1 MAISSTS
8 NSVSYNGNGSTSTPY
23 TIPFVFQSPSDI
35 IVQLGVGGVFTTLVN
50 GTDYTLTTVSSG
62 VNITGSITTTVAYSG
77 NTVFIER
84 QIPAT
89 QPYSYLEGGAFP
101 AQSQETA
108 LDRLTMLFQQTLTS
122 LQKCF
127 RFSDSATA
135 NLPSVPDA
143 PSSGAY
149 SFGVNGGVYG
159 WLPPSLTTA
168 TPPTAIIATG
178 STSSRLL
185 TDRAADVVNVKDF
198 GAVGNG
204 ASDDTTAINL
214 AIAAATGKKVYFP
227 SGTYLVSSTITVTHS
242 VVLVGSGMWTT
253 LIKRTGDFGDTFFFT
268 GNDGSGTSLTD
279 VSISDLKIQSFGL
292 TTSGA
297 HLHIN
302 GVNRI
307 RISNVYMQDGYIGLW
322 ASSATIAYIDNF
334 RILFTNLFTGSATG
348 RRFALFDSNA
358 SYAHAS
364 CGDVFISNFSFRG
377 TGSANNTEIGVYI
390 KSADGLWFSNGYVC
404 GTSSSNITLSSEIAG
419 TGNQVGLV
427 FFDNVMSD
435 ECLGAGVS
443 FLGNSNTGRDI
454 KFSNC
459 TFKGNGQALYGIL
472 ANANAT
478 FIEVQ
483 FSNCTVSEYLNEGI
497 NLASSGCQEFGFYD
511 MQVRGNSYGNPG
523 AYNNVSISDGGKIQF
538 IGGTYGG
545 KNVVPFGTNDAAYA
559 FGISS
564 GADTNIMIIG
574 VDATNNYTGSFNI
587 SGGIRNNV
595 YVNDCLSQNAN
606 TIASATNIDL
616 PVAFSTTI
624 ITGNTLISNITAQKD
639 YTTVTLIFTSTGSN
653 SNNALGTGGN
663 IILNGAFP
671 TTKPL
676 AANSSITLTY
686 DVIASKWLEISRS
699 QF

>member
-1 MAISSTS
+1 
-8 NSVSYNGNGSTSTPY
+8 
-23 TIPFVFQSPSDI
+23 
-35 IVQLGVGGVFTTLVN
+35 
-50 GTDYTLTTVSSG
+50 
-62 VNITGSITTTVAYSG
+62 
-77 NTVFIER
+77 
-84 QIPAT
+84 
-89 QPYSYLEGGAFP
+89 
-101 AQSQETA
+101 
-108 LDRLTMLFQQTLTS
+108 
-122 LQKCF
+122 
-127 RFSDSATA
+127 
-135 NLPSVPDA
+135 
-143 PSSGAY
+143 
-149 SFGVNGGVYG
+149 
-159 WLPPSLTTA
+159 
-168 TPPTAIIATG
+168 
-178 STSSRLL
+178 
-185 TDRAADVVNVKDF
+185 
-198 GAVGNG
+198 
-204 ASDDTTAINL
+204 
-214 AIAAATGKKVYFP
+214 
-227 SGTYLVSSTITVTHS
+227 
-242 VVLVGSGMWTT
+242 
-253 LIKRTGDFGDTFFFT
+253 
-268 GNDGSGTSLTD
+268 
-279 VSISDLKIQSFGL
+279 
-292 TTSGA
+292 
-297 HLHIN
+297 
-302 GVNRI
+302 
-307 RISNVYMQDGYIGLW
+307 MQDGYIGLW